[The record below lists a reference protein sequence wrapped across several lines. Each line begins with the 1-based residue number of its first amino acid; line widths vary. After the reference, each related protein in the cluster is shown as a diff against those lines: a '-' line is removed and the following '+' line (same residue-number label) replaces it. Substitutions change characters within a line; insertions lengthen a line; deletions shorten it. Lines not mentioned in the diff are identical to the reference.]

1 MSNRVIRIVRISER
15 EARIEHK
22 SGRTQYAIRYDDG
35 RIAYDWPE
43 IISARAK
50 RIVAQTLNPYIEGAA

>member
-1 MSNRVIRIVRISER
+1 MRISER

-50 RIVAQTLNPYIEGAA
+50 RIVAQTLNPYFEGAA